1 MNQTV
6 KKKWYQVIVFAI
18 LWLLVMIFINLL
30 PAPYRALFFSPW
42 RTGIEILLLILLLA
56 YMYYLTRKYGPNNAL
71 WKDKKFLILFS
82 IMILLSVVRAIS
94 IRLF

>member
-6 KKKWYQVIVFAI
+6 RKKWYQVIVFAI

-30 PAPYRALFFSPW
+30 PAPYRELFFSPW

-82 IMILLSVVRAIS
+82 IMILLSVGRAIS
-94 IRLF
+94 IRWF